1 MGMRTWDAEI
11 AAALIASRRHLDGA
25 MLPILHALQ
34 QEFGYIDRAAVPLV
48 AEALNVSRAEV
59 HGVVTF
65 YHDFREAPAGR
76 HVLKLCRAEA
86 CQSVGCADLADHLA
100 HRHGLAPGQTT
111 PDGML
116 TLENVYCLGNC
127 ALGPS
132 AMLDGELI
140 GRVDADQLD
149 AMVRKAKGA
158 LS

>member
-1 MGMRTWDAEI
+1 MRDWDAEVAASVI
-11 AAALIASRRHLDGA
+11 ALHRHRDGA
-25 MLPILHALQ
+25 MLPVLHALQ
-34 QEFGYIDRAAVPLV
+34 DAFGYIDDAALPLV

-65 YHDFREAPAGR
+65 YHDFRRQPAGR

-86 CQSVGCADLADHLA
+86 CQSVGGESLADHLQ
-100 HRHGLAPGQTT
+100 HRLGLRPGETT
-111 PDGML
+111 PDGSL
-116 TLENVYCLGNC
+116 TLENTYCLGNC

-140 GRVDADQLD
+140 GRLDTDQVDAI
-149 AMVRKAKGA
+149 VRKAQGA